1 MVIDERTER
10 FVMRRIWLEKVI
22 NFIMKLLRGSK
33 MDKPKDERPDV
44 SKIINKYSK
53 IITHTK
59 LSRSDAVM
67 ELRSMLIELGTIPP
81 MSIAQARRIMR
92 ESFKRDPDFKQ
103 TYIANISMRVFHDQ
117 MGITESSLRDKMSES
132 ILDLIFEE

>member
-10 FVMRRIWLEKVI
+10 FVMRRIWLGRVV
-22 NFIMKLLRGSK
+22 NFIVKILRGNRV
-33 MDKPKDERPDV
+33 DKPKDERPDV

-53 IITHTK
+53 IITNTK
-59 LSRSDAVM
+59 LSRSDAIT
-67 ELRSMLIELGTIPP
+67 ELRSMVIELGTIPP

-92 ESFKRDPDFKQ
+92 ESFKRDPDFKL
-103 TYIANISMRVFHDQ
+103 TYIANISMRIFYDQ
-117 MGITESSLRDKMSES
+117 MGIEDSELRDKMAEK

>member
-10 FVMRRIWLEKVI
+10 FVMRRIWLGRVV
-22 NFIMKLLRGSK
+22 NFIVKILRGNRV
-33 MDKPKDERPDV
+33 DKPKDERPDV

-53 IITHTK
+53 IITNTK
-59 LSRSDAVM
+59 LSRSDAVT
-67 ELRSMLIELGTIPP
+67 ELRSMVIELGTIPP

-92 ESFKRDPDFKQ
+92 ESFKRDPDFKL
-103 TYIANISMRVFHDQ
+103 TYIANISMRIFYDQ
-117 MGITESSLRDKMSES
+117 MGIEDSELRDKMAEK